1 MRRGLMQWDPQE
13 LPRAVLD
20 ARLERLRAT
29 MRREKLDAFLIYT
42 NLVRPSAV
50 CWLTG
55 FTPYWSEG
63 ALLVLREGAPIFCTA
78 LSKRVA
84 EWIKSTNVVS
94 EVTNAPRPGKLLGE
108 RLTADA
114 SVKRLGVLEFDA
126 LPTGLYDDL
135 TEAAPALTLVDAS
148 SAFAGL
154 RATIDES
161 ERHLLVRADALA
173 TAALDQIDP
182 AHANDAGAVAGLV
195 EQHARLAGAEEAYIA
210 IAADLDADRRLL
222 RIAKPTP
229 LGLRFA
235 VRASIAYK
243 GAWVRCIR
251 SFARDEAGCS
261 AVSRAEAWFAETCAA
276 IDSAKPLSAQVDA
289 YTAAL
294 PDASLDNWMA
304 EACVGSYPLQVVA
317 TSGNPA
323 PQTPGDVLVLTLAL
337 TVDGVPW
344 LGAAPIFSGQPS
356 RN

>member
-1 MRRGLMQWDPQE
+1 MRRGLMQWNPQE
-13 LPRAVLD
+13 LPRAILD
-20 ARLERLRAT
+20 ARLKRLRAT
-29 MRREKLDAFLIYT
+29 MRREKLDALLIYT

-108 RLTADA
+108 RLATDA
-114 SVKRLGVLEFDA
+114 SIKRLGVLELDA

-148 SAFAGL
+148 AAFAGL
-154 RATIDES
+154 RSTVDEA

-173 TAALDQIDP
+173 VAALDQIEP
-182 AHANDAGAVAGLV
+182 AQASDAGAIAGQV
-195 EQHARLAGAEEAYIA
+195 EEHARLAGAEEAYIA
-210 IAADLDADRRLL
+210 VAADLDADRRLL
-222 RIAKPTP
+222 RIVKPTP
-229 LGLRFA
+229 LGRRFA

-243 GAWVRCIR
+243 GAWVRRIR
-251 SFARDEAGCS
+251 TFARDEAGRG
-261 AVSRAEAWFAETCAA
+261 AFARVEAWFAETCAI
-276 IDSAKPLSAQVDA
+276 IDPAKPLSAQVDA
-289 YTAAL
+289 HTATL
-294 PDASLDNWMA
+294 PGASLDNWMA
-304 EACVGSYPLQVVA
+304 EACVGSYPLQA
-317 TSGNPA
+317 LAASGNRA
-323 PQTPGDVLVLTLAL
+323 PQTPGDVSVLTLSL

-344 LGAAPIFSGQPS
+344 LGAAPIFAGQPG